1 MVSSPAPDEGALVI
15 GNHRGAVR
23 RANTLETA
31 AVFWNGSKIQ
41 RRFRERIK
49 RLISIAD
56 PAGNGVTRADTK
68 PQARPG

>member
-1 MVSSPAPDEGALVI
+1 MVSSPAPGQGALVVDTI
-15 GNHRGAVR
+15 AARSVR
-23 RANTLETA
+23 EATA

>member
-1 MVSSPAPDEGALVI
+1 VHSSSATIAARSVQ
-15 GNHRGAVR
+15 
-23 RANTLETA
+23 ETA

-49 RLISIAD
+49 RIISIAD

>member
-1 MVSSPAPDEGALVI
+1 MGLLPGTGQGALVV

-23 RANTLETA
+23 RTKRAA

-56 PAGNGVTRADTK
+56 PAGNGVTRANTK

>member
-1 MVSSPAPDEGALVI
+1 LSSATIAARSVARKG
-15 GNHRGAVR
+15 
-23 RANTLETA
+23 LETA